1 MLTLAIHWVDLFLY
15 QVYTIYVNTILS
27 MVNIKIEGEN
37 HE

>member
-1 MLTLAIHWVDLFLY
+1 MLTLVIRWVDLFLY